1 MWLGVS
7 SVTEHIHPCSF
18 GIRLLELSL
27 SLLFPFL
34 SLPSSHL
41 SESCLG
47 HVAWCKHDTFVMLY
61 KKVLFIYYNSS
72 ITIQSS
78 VTHYQ
83 MSVPLSLP
91 LNTIRLYHE
100 FIHHSVIHTNPV
112 GLLSLSFVNQS
123 VFVKL
128 LFLPVKRISQSF
140 CNRQASPWH
149 FLACFALGRADQGK
163 TSDIM
168 LSFEYSMYSY
178 VIECML
184 LTSDSS
190 GTLWIHPG

>member
-1 MWLGVS
+1 MQTWYVRY
-7 SVTEHIHPCSF
+7 V
-18 GIRLLELSL
+18 
-27 SLLFPFL
+27 
-34 SLPSSHL
+34 
-41 SESCLG
+41 
-47 HVAWCKHDTFVMLY
+47 VQ
-61 KKVLFIYYNSS
+61 KVLFIYYNSS

-149 FLACFALGRADQGK
+149 FLACFALGR
-163 TSDIM
+163 
-168 LSFEYSMYSY
+168 
-178 VIECML
+178 
-184 LTSDSS
+184 SS
-190 GTLWIHPG
+190 GSREDVRHHAVIRIQHVFLCDRVYATYKWLIRNSLNSSRVIVPPPSSS